1 MVWRILLLSN
11 FSFGRIFLLN
21 FMLLW
26 RILNLFGYE
35 LIKILRV
42 ESGRKKKRRG
52 GGFVFVI
59 DKKNFSI
66 KLCFEGLR

>member
-35 LIKILRV
+35 LIK
-42 ESGRKKKRRG
+42 SGKWWKEKG

>member
-42 ESGRKKKRRG
+42 ESGGMRKRRG
-52 GGFVFVI
+52 EGFVFVLDI
-59 DKKNFSI
+59 
-66 KLCFEGLR
+66 

>member
-42 ESGRKKKRRG
+42 ESGGKRKRRG

-59 DKKNFSI
+59 DKKKF
-66 KLCFEGLR
+66 